1 MDTIL
6 ILSFYRQ
13 QVTGKGDHL
22 AALVQVDGVQRRF
35 LFHGDHPFCAVEACG
50 GGHGAGRKKTEAQQA
65 AFCLLCLCT
74 GYLRDSPP
82 FAAGCPIGVPI
93 DFPEFRPGPVL
104 LPESFCIPFGAA
116 CGGLSRGPSHGL
128 HKAGLRA
135 AAKENKA
142 ELAFSCAGCLPDFV
156 FFILHRFWQNASLA
170 AKCKRM
176 KSDPALRPA
185 EKVRAS
191 GAWANNIKQIQR
203 DAEIK

>member
-1 MDTIL
+1 MGI
-6 ILSFYRQ
+6 ILS
-13 QVTGKGDHL
+13 VLWKL
-22 AALVQVDGVQRRF
+22 A
-35 LFHGDHPFCAVEACG
+35 
-50 GGHGAGRKKTEAQQA
+50 GAAMGRAAKKTEAQQA

-116 CGGLSRGPSHGL
+116 CGGLSRGPSYGL
-128 HKAGLRA
+128 HKAGSRA

-142 ELAFSCAGCLPDFV
+142 ELAFSCTGCLPGFV

-176 KSDPALRPA
+176 KSDPALQPA

-191 GAWANNIKQIQR
+191 GVWANNIKQIQR
-203 DAEIK
+203 NAEIK